1 MLGPREAFDMVSLG
15 LSTSPFFVLLFV
27 LMCNC
32 EYIKTIINL
41 LFWYMDQYTSMNRNN
56 SRSRERYNKWSGIPH
71 WDVGKRKQNANTH
84 QTFSF
89 NFSVDIFYFYL
100 PEKVMLDWDK
110 CVTDVLVKPC
120 LYSKICIKSI
130 SCKIR

>member
-1 MLGPREAFDMVSLG
+1 MLGPREACDIVSLG

-32 EYIKTIINL
+32 EYIKTILNL
-41 LFWYMDQYTSMNRNN
+41 LFRYMDQYTSINRNN

-71 WDVGKRKQNANTH
+71 WDVGKRKQEANTH

-89 NFSVDIFYFYL
+89 HFSLDIFCSICQRKL
-100 PEKVMLDWDK
+100 CLIGDK
-110 CVTDVLVKPC
+110 CTTHVLVKPS
-120 LYSKICIKSI
+120 LYSKICIKFI
-130 SCKIR
+130 SCKIQ